1 MDLYEFD
8 LNYVFNPEDTSIT
21 GSGSGVHLF
30 EDVTL
35 TFDIIDREGSS
46 LGDSVSI
53 NKNPFIGD
61 MKISIL
67 NTGSDIIYPNFYSG
81 AALRSFTLTK
91 QENIDI
97 FGYYEKDF
105 GILVDIQDKT
115 AGRFDSIFQLRGNIP
130 LINYYSVKDG
140 FGLYET
146 GNPFG
151 TLRLTFSWPPTE
163 RLYSSIT
170 FLGQTTYDT
179 NAFQDALCNCPQDV
193 VFVDFGLNGSGNTSG
208 GYGSH
213 QLNYQSSYHSGD
225 LCIYTWTTSGVALTT
240 QVNHSGDIVN
250 MSLDNTIINLGQWT
264 SSSEVSLQTINL
276 KTNNAINGTFDDWSS
291 NPFSSRSFGVYN
303 EDKFSLIEEDR
314 YLSVTNSAPTA
325 IQLLFGT
332 TNGFKKDATYRFK
345 TTGIHRYTPAG
356 GIADAEYL
364 RSAAGVWNTTGTPN
378 GQPTIVA
385 NSSTLLSSVGA
396 PSSAKIITN
405 WGPFSSNN
413 TYRAEYKSTGDQN
426 LYSYVWD
433 SDYTDNQEIAT
444 GKHYISVW
452 QRFPR
457 VYATGS
463 NTSPYITGIDPYTT
477 LSIGSGSSYKEGP
490 FIFETDLAR
499 AWTENAITDHADI
512 TCRSEWYST
521 GAQPATLKIEYI
533 KNETETYEIPIY
545 PGNECPAETV
555 VANLKITEN
564 GVTGFNQQI
573 ITGSIFVDLT
583 FENDPN
589 YIKYSHIDVFNSTES
604 GVDPIEENFY
614 KRIPIF
620 YQTQR
625 LDFNIKADDIE
636 YNVPYYFRLIPYSQL
651 GSGVHIII
659 GPHIIIPS
667 PKIPSLLEAENLI
680 INEDGDSVIVDLI
693 TGRINSSL
701 AAVIDTVA
709 INSFYS
715 IEYMAKMTN
724 SSGEVSSSQIALT
737 ITDPSGTG
745 YSFFEYAISANSTIN
760 YSVTG
765 DSQNVYLK
773 AQTDT
778 PPVTY
783 KLHKTSI

>member
-1 MDLYEFD
+1 MLYEFPTQ
-8 LNYVFNPEDTSIT
+8 YVFDPEDTSIT

-35 TFDIIDREGSS
+35 TFDIIDREGSF

-105 GILVDIQDKT
+105 GILVDMQDKT
-115 AGRFDSIFQLRGNIP
+115 AGNFYADFQLRGNIP
-130 LINYYSVKDG
+130 LINYYSVRDG

-170 FLGQTTYDT
+170 FLGQTTYDI

-291 NPFSSRSFGVYN
+291 NPFSSRSSGVYN

-325 IQLLFGT
+325 IQLLSGT

-345 TTGIHRYTPAG
+345 TTGIHKFTPTQD
-356 GIADAEYL
+356 ADAEY
-364 RSAAGVWNTTGTPN
+364 STSAGVWETGANRN
-378 GQPTIVA
+378 GQPTVVA
-385 NSSTLLSSVGA
+385 NSSTLLSSVGS
-396 PSSAKIITN
+396 PSSAKIIKN
-405 WGPFSSNN
+405 WGPFSSDHI
-413 TYRAEYKSTGDQN
+413 YRAQYKSTGDQN

-433 SDYTDNQEIAT
+433 SLYTDNEEIAT

-533 KNETETYEIPIY
+533 KNGTETYEIPIY

-564 GVTGFNQQI
+564 GVSGFNQQI

-625 LDFNIKADDIE
+625 LDFDIKADDIE
-636 YNVPYYFRLIPYSQL
+636 YNVPYYFRLIPYSSL
-651 GSGVHIII
+651 GSGQHFIIGSHIIT
-659 GPHIIIPS
+659 PP
-667 PKIPSLLEAENLI
+667 PKIPSILEANLLHI
-680 INEDGDSVIVDLI
+680 REGSETGVVDLI
-693 TGRINSSL
+693 TGQINSTGNT
-701 AAVIDTVA
+701 VVDTIPVNTFRS
-709 INSFYS
+709 INYITKIKDS
-715 IEYMAKMTN
+715 TN
-724 SSGEVSSSQIALT
+724 QISSSRLSVV
-737 ITDPSGTG
+737 ITGSGIG
-745 YSFFEYAISANSTIN
+745 ESSIFEYAASPNSNIVYNT
-760 YSVTG
+760 SG
-765 DSQNVYLK
+765 DLGNIYLL
-773 AQTDT
+773 AQTNFS
-778 PPVTY
+778 PATY
-783 KLHKTSI
+783 KFYKTSI